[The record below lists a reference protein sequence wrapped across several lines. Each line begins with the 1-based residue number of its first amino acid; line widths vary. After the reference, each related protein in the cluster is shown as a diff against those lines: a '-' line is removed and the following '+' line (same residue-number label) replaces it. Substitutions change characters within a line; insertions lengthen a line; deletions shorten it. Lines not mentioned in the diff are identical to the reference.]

1 LTVRYLAA
9 RLFVL
14 LVLPLLGVLGA
25 TLVAKPAAA
34 HGMRTA
40 YLEIVEVQG
49 GRATVHLR
57 LTAPDPTLGL
67 DVEAGC
73 TLDAAG
79 DAQSLFDR
87 AWLLDCPGGVT
98 GHAMSVRG
106 LGPIVSDV
114 VVWTTF
120 VDGTSS
126 SRIVKTDDPRFE
138 LRGDASGWTVVSQYI
153 RLGATHILTGYDHL
167 LFLLLLVLLL
177 RRVRSVLLAETAFT
191 VSHSISFSATALGW
205 IHVSSL
211 AAEACIAL
219 SLVLLAADVRIRGTP
234 APAWR
239 GARMALVFGLVHGLG
254 FAGGLREIG
263 LPEHAVA
270 PALVSFGAG
279 VELGQVAFLA
289 LVLGALHLARHAT
302 MLSHLKLAT
311 VYAAGALSA
320 YWLFER
326 TAVLVG
332 HG

>member
-1 LTVRYLAA
+1 MRRLA
-9 RLFVL
+9 LLL
-14 LVLPLLGVLGA
+14 LVLVV
-25 TLVAKPAAA
+25 TLVASPAGA

-40 YLEIVEVQG
+40 YLEVVEVQG

-57 LTAPDPTLGL
+57 LTAPDPSLG
-67 DVEAGC
+67 VEAGPGC
-73 TLDAAG
+73 TLEPAG

-87 AWLLDCPGGVT
+87 AWLLDCPGSVT
-98 GHAMSVRG
+98 GHSLSIPG

-120 VDGTSS
+120 ADGTTSS
-126 SRIVKTDDPRFE
+126 HIVKTGEPSFE
-138 LRGDASGWTVVSQYI
+138 LRSGSSGWTVVRQYV
-153 RLGATHILTGYDHL
+153 RLGVVHILTGYDHL

-191 VSHSISFSATALGW
+191 LSHSLSFSATALGW
-205 IHVSSL
+205 VHVSST

-219 SLVLLAADVRIRGTP
+219 SLVLLAADVRVRGTP

-239 GARMALVFGLVHGLG
+239 GARMAFVFGLVHGLG

-263 LPEHAVA
+263 LPERAVA

-289 LVLGALHLARHAT
+289 VVLGGLYLARHASQ
-302 MLSHLKLAT
+302 LSRFKLAA
-311 VYAAGALSA
+311 VYAAGSLSA
-320 YWLFER
+320 YWLLER
-326 TAVLVG
+326 TVVCLMG
-332 HG
+332 QG